1 MLCGG
6 PTAAEMARI
15 QSDVQAIVC
24 DKPCIIQRATTAPD
38 AYGTSTETW
47 NTISPADLKAGLS
60 EPTAGQL
67 ANYDYKIGALA
78 TSQVKLPIGTIV
90 AHEDRIIIEGQ
101 TLVVQIILTPRSY
114 ASLLTILASEVK

>member
-1 MLCGG
+1 MSCGG
-6 PTAAEMARI
+6 PTAAEMLRI

-24 DKPCIIQRATTAPD
+24 DKPCVIQRATTTPD

-47 NTISPADLKAGLS
+47 NTISPDNLKAGLS

-67 ANYDYKIGALA
+67 QNYDYKVGSLA
-78 TSQVKLPIGTIV
+78 TSQVKLPVGTNV

-101 TLVVQIILTPRSY
+101 TLIVQAILTPRSY
-114 ASLLTILASEVK
+114 ASLLTVLASEVK